1 VKSIF
6 PFCQPLSLAQGT
18 LSLLSFQPLYETQ
31 KNISDYT
38 YLHYKGYAIADST
51 TKHAIRASF
60 CASMRPTRMNF
71 VVDTHCTDAA
81 FLSIVDCKFL
91 LSDLINIVFACT
103 ICVIS
108 PMPFD

>member
-1 VKSIF
+1 
-6 PFCQPLSLAQGT
+6 
-18 LSLLSFQPLYETQ
+18 
-31 KNISDYT
+31 
-38 YLHYKGYAIADST
+38 
-51 TKHAIRASF
+51 
-60 CASMRPTRMNF
+60 
-71 VVDTHCTDAA
+71 VVDTHCTDAV